1 MSSGSTDDT
10 TLLEWVGLVL
20 LFVGVVLA
28 LFVVKELFAVYSNP
42 ESHHFVAYLTD
53 KLSGAEVASAEET
66 TTIGDGGAT
75 LSAYV
80 IFGFLA
86 WVAVSIASTLI
97 RVGYDLATKTIEKK
111 LAAVKAAYD
120 ARKGSSGGGAA

>member
-1 MSSGSTDDT
+1 MSSDSTDDT

-20 LFVGVVLA
+20 LFVGVALA

-42 ESHHFVAYLTD
+42 DSHHFVAFLTD
-53 KLSGAEVASAEET
+53 KLSGAEVVSGEET
-66 TTIGDGGAT
+66 ATIGDGGAT

-97 RVGYDLATKTIEKK
+97 RVGYDLATKTIQRK
-111 LAAVKAAYD
+111 LAAGKLAYES
-120 ARKGSSGGGAA
+120 RKGSSGGRAA